1 MFDIFLGAQER
12 RVIHHDHS
20 ADRPYSH
27 RSKLFWRRA
36 YLEEHLLKKGACI
49 IKIDQFSYSSI
60 GNVRHD
66 CARYVLN
73 HRRRNVKIVDFYRYG
88 YCMIVAYI
96 MVWKYPSMAYL
107 VVLVGLLWTVSII
120 RILILVAKPK
130 NYKASILSNEFTIY
144 Y

>member
-1 MFDIFLGAQER
+1 M
-12 RVIHHDHS
+12 IHHDHS

-36 YLEEHLLKKGACI
+36 YLEEHLLKKGACL

-60 GNVRHD
+60 GNVRYD
-66 CARYVLN
+66 SARYVLN

-96 MVWKYPSMAYL
+96 IVQYGSTLVFGLPSS
-107 VVLVGLLWTVSII
+107 TS
-120 RILILVAKPK
+120 R
-130 NYKASILSNEFTIY
+130 TIMDPIY
-144 Y
+144 CKDLDFGGQTQELQNSF